1 MAVVLR
7 LIVALLLLPVLA
19 LHALAPVVKIT
30 QITNPYVYSLLSG
43 ADPLV
48 TAYVDAGWV
57 PVLLLLAATLLL
69 VGTIVGVL
77 KGERW
82 AAGLFVLAAFADA
95 ASLYFAETMG
105 YTSLGLGFGQVALL
119 GLLMVVIFVIVRSV
133 TRRV

>member
-1 MAVVLR
+1 VAVVLR